1 MKDVT
6 KDLAH
11 RAKRHEFQGGQQ
23 KQNLDRDY
31 KNWHGPT
38 GSGKRWDL
46 ASPGKRK
53 AAADRTQAIVTAHK
67 KAKKAANHALQTI
80 QKHGPHHAASKAAV
94 AKYNAANDHVAN
106 LPEHYSMTESTQN
119 PSHWHALA
127 KNHADQANHH
137 SDQAKKHDT
146 SYISGDATI
155 VHPMRA
161 RAEASHKGARDTHQD
176 AGAAAKKVAH
186 AIEKHGN
193 DHPTTKRLKG
203 QYGDEHHLAK
213 KQSQEAREASAKL
226 GAHNQRRDANR
237 YNESVEID
245 EAHAYSKAAKA
256 LQDYGSKSGGIDKKD
271 FHIAAKHLDNIG
283 KAGLMQKGDHLAK
296 FNRHLKDLD
305 TDVRDRIHMTLKQH
319 GVMESV
325 QEAKV
330 KLKGFGPDHA
340 KGNMGNPA
348 ARAALGKRMA
358 DNEKARQALKDPSHN
373 PAWANSKSK
382 TEETVSEL
390 KKSTL
395 GSYVNKASRD
405 AASKAYGA
413 ASAAKDNRADQA
425 GKDFS
430 KSMKRL
436 KGVETATRK
445 MAKEDID
452 EAKSFDQKFKD
463 HLKFAT
469 SKSKAVQDY
478 MAKRKAKRDDA
489 HAKQDPAAVKKN
501 YGPAVIPPGTAY
513 NKARKKGMNP
523 SAAADAVS
531 TAFKNRAKGRKLPEG
546 KIEEA
551 AQFKVD
557 IEGLPP
563 TFIQGKSSAEI
574 LANLR
579 KIVKQP
585 SLIKN
590 VERYTDMEVKK
601 AYRQKAQGRPMGEA
615 IDSTDTGGAEETKM
629 AMKQIKAMRHF
640 LDGIEQRVGNQGDME
655 EWYQNKLTK
664 ANDYLKSLYAY
675 GKGDEEV

>member
-1 MKDVT
+1 MPLKVSDGMGAWISDFKKSDAPQFSGKSDKERREMAIAAYLDAKKGPKNEAHDNPPFDPDPPKKNMKKNSDGSAT
-6 KDLAH
+6 SPLS
-11 RAKRHEFQGGQQ
+11 RAKQLAKMAR
-23 KQNLDRDY
+23 DR
-31 KNWHGPT
+31 GM
-38 GSGKRWDL
+38 
-46 ASPGKRK
+46 
-53 AAADRTQAIVTAHK
+53 K
-67 KAKKAANHALQTI
+67 KEDVNE
-80 QKHGPHHAASKAAV
+80 AV
-94 AKYNAANDHVAN
+94 HPDHVTLHPHKTDKTKYTVGQVGKN
-106 LPEHYSMTESTQN
+106 VKGRLNPGEHI
-119 PSHWHALA
+119 
-127 KNHADQANHH
+127 
-137 SDQAKKHDT
+137 SDSEVDDLHDMGMKVKH
-146 SYISGDATI
+146 
-155 VHPMRA
+155 
-161 RAEASHKGARDTHQD
+161 E
-176 AGAAAKKVAH
+176 
-186 AIEKHGN
+186 
-193 DHPTTKRLKG
+193 
-203 QYGDEHHLAK
+203 
-213 KQSQEAREASAKL
+213 
-226 GAHNQRRDANR
+226 RRPYR
-237 YNESVEID
+237 ESVEFD
-245 EAHAYSKAAKA
+245 EAKDMYASAAKE
-256 LQDYGSKSGGIDKKD
+256 LKDYANKSGGIDKKD
-271 FHIAAKHLDNIG
+271 FHTAAKHIENIG
-283 KAGLMQKGDHLAK
+283 RANIMNKGQHLGQLSK
-296 FNRHLKDLD
+296 HLRDLD
-305 TDVRDRIHMTLKQH
+305 TSPREKVLSVLNKHGHNVGDFMPGAKMRRESIEEAGSPERYKMIKKAGDKYNKEKKKAERDAMKA
-319 GVMESV
+319 MS
-325 QEAKV
+325 KD
-330 KLKGFGPDHA
+330 KDM
-340 KGNMGNPA
+340 MGENNSAPQSA
-348 ARAALGKRMA
+348 AHRRAQMGSRYSDIMKKRQA
-358 DNEKARQALKDPSHN
+358 DNEKARQALKDPDHN
-373 PAWANSKSK
+373 PSWANSKSK

-436 KGVETATRK
+436 KGVETATKK

-452 EAKSFDQKFKD
+452 EAKSFDQKFRD
-463 HLKFAT
+463 HLKFSM
-469 SKSKAVQDY
+469 SKSPAVQDY
-478 MAKRKAKRDDA
+478 MKKRRADRDA
-489 HAKQDPAAVKKN
+489 RHAKQDPAAVKKN

-585 SLIKN
+585 SMIKN

-615 IDSTDTGGAEETKM
+615 VDSTDTGGAEETKM